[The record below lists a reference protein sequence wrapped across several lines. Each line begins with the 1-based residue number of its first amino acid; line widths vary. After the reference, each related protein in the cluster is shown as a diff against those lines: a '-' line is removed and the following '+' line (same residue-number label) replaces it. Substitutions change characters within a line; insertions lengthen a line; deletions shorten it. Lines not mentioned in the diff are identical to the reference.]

1 MSFDQLE
8 PQTPMRMPAANAYAA
23 TALTR
28 SRVAATSTRALLDVP
43 YGPDPKQRLD
53 LYLPRMQVTD
63 APVLVFLHGGS
74 WTHGYKEW
82 MGFMAPALVDLPAIF
97 IAANYRLAPTHQ
109 FPAQLEDTLAILAWV
124 AAKIDQHGG
133 DPGRVFIGGHS
144 AGGHLAA
151 LACLR
156 RDLWPRYG
164 LAEDAVRACFPV
176 STTFDYRGIAEDAGS
191 FLARP
196 EDAAAASPVAYVEG
210 NRVPFLIAWGS
221 ADFERAKRTSR
232 EMVAALTKASA
243 VTREMEL
250 PGADHFQMSLDL
262 GDATHGWTRAVRA
275 WLSTGEPA

>member
-1 MSFDQLE
+1 VSFDNLE

-23 TALTR
+23 TALAR
-28 SRVAATSTRALLDVP
+28 SRAAAARSQAVLDVP
-43 YGPDPKQRLD
+43 YGPDPKHRLD
-53 LYLPRMQVTD
+53 VYHPPAHVTG
-63 APVLVFLHGGS
+63 APVLIFLHGGS

-82 MGFMAPALVDLPAIF
+82 MGFMPPALVDLPAIF
-97 IAANYRLAPTHQ
+97 VAANYRLAPTHQ
-109 FPAQLEDTLAILAWV
+109 FPAQLEDTLALLDWAQGHIA
-124 AAKIDQHGG
+124 QHGG
-133 DPGRVFIGGHS
+133 DPSRIFIGGHS

-156 RDLWPRYG
+156 RDLWSRHG
-164 LAEDAVRACFPV
+164 LGEGTVCACFPV
-176 STTFDYRGIAEDAGS
+176 STTFDYRGIAEDAGT

-221 ADFERAKRTSR
+221 ADFERARRTSR
-232 EMVAALTKASA
+232 EMVAALAQA
-243 VTREMEL
+243 GALTRDMEI

-262 GDATHGWTRAVRA
+262 GDVAHPWTRAVRS

>member
-23 TALTR
+23 TALAR
-28 SRVAATSTRALLDVP
+28 SRAAAASTRALLDIP
-43 YGPDPKQRLD
+43 YGPDPKHRLD
-53 LYLPRMQVTD
+53 LYLPPKPVTN
-63 APVLVFLHGGS
+63 APVLIFLHGGS

-124 AAKIDQHGG
+124 AAEIGQHGG
-133 DPGRVFIGGHS
+133 DGRRIFIGGHS

-151 LACLR
+151 LASLR
-156 RDLWPRYG
+156 RELWLRYG
-164 LAEDAVRACFPV
+164 LAEGAVRACFPV

-191 FLARP
+191 FLARM
-196 EDAAAASPVAYVEG
+196 EDAGAASPVAYVEG
-210 NRVPFLIAWGS
+210 NRVRFLIAWGG

-232 EMVAALTKASA
+232 EMVTALTRAGA
-243 VTREMEL
+243 ATREMEF
-250 PGADHFQMSLDL
+250 PGKDHFEMSLDL
-262 GDATHGWTRAVRA
+262 GDASHRWTRAVRA
-275 WLSTGEPA
+275 WLETGEPA